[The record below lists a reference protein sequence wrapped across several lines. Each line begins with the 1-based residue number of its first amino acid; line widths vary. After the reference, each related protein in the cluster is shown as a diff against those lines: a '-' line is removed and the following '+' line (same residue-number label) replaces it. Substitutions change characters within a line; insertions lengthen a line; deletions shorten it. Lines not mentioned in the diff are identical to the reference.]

1 MRQIGHEF
9 AQITACLTY
18 ILYASL
24 NLICFFFCFFF
35 CKTSILSILK
45 TGKAGFDELGIA
57 AFKFF

>member
-24 NLICFFFCFFF
+24 NLICFFLF
-35 CKTSILSILK
+35 CKTSIFSTLK